1 MKLKKIVMKNFRQ
14 FYGDQE
20 IEISDDPQ
28 KNITIVHAENGVGKT
43 TLLNAI
49 FWAMYGQTTAKFE
62 QRDRIINFEAEK
74 EGTKTARVDVFF
86 DHDDNEY
93 RVQRH
98 FTAGSNGQGEHTLN
112 AFKIVEGR
120 NEALPAPESFVR
132 SVIPEDMAK
141 YFFFDGEHAETF
153 ASENNNRDVNNINLG

>member
-93 RVQRH
+93 RV
-98 FTAGSNGQGEHTLN
+98 
-112 AFKIVEGR
+112 
-120 NEALPAPESFVR
+120 
-132 SVIPEDMAK
+132 
-141 YFFFDGEHAETF
+141 
-153 ASENNNRDVNNINLG
+153 